1 MCVSLKKNRSF
12 KAGTKLGEKS
22 NLGIF
27 LGEKWLR
34 DVEGFFGW
42 LGASTKTCEI

>member
-27 LGEKWLR
+27 LGGKV
-34 DVEGFFGW
+34 VEVFFGW
-42 LGASTKTCEI
+42 LGASTKTWEI